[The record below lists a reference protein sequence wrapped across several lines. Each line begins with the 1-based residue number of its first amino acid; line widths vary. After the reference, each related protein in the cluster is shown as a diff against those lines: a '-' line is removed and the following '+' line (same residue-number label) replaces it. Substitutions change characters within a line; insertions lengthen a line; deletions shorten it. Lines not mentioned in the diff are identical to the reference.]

1 MRFKERLCLAVAC
14 LALTLPARAQ
24 EAPTLTP
31 TIITRQE
38 LHQWDRHVRGFRS
51 EHNFAFSAGVT
62 SGTWRVKSFGSI
74 EDRRFAN
81 AGLYSRF
88 QYSFHL
94 PIYHGF
100 GYMLGSSAGYI
111 YETADS
117 RRPFKPVAAWQY
129 PGVLAGLVL
138 NISSVLRW
146 SVGIEAYLERHNG
159 IAEREGGDDFDVHVT
174 MQAYDAG
181 TYFDI
186 FYDLAW
192 AVRIEAHMRRVE
204 FNRPYQPE
212 EPTPETEKVDASLS
226 KEDQWLGVGL
236 VYHLI

>member
-1 MRFKERLCLAVAC
+1 LEKLV
-14 LALTLPARAQ
+14 P
-24 EAPTLTP
+24 TP

-38 LHQWDRHVRGFRS
+38 LHEWDRHVRGFRAD
-51 EHNFAFSAGVT
+51 HNFALSAGVT
-62 SGTWRVKSFGSI
+62 SGNWRVKSFGTI
-74 EDRRFAN
+74 DERRFAN
-81 AGLYSRF
+81 SGLYSRF

-100 GYMLGSSAGYI
+100 GYMLGSGAGYI

-138 NISSVLRW
+138 NMSSVLRW
-146 SVGIEAYLERHNG
+146 AVSIEAYLERHNG
-159 IAEREGGDDFDVHVT
+159 IEERDGREDDFDVHVT
-174 MQAYDAG
+174 MQVYDVA

-186 FYDLAW
+186 FYDLGW
-192 AVRIEAHMRRVE
+192 AVRIEAHMRRAE
-204 FNRPYQPE
+204 FNRPEQPE
-212 EPTPETEKVDASLS
+212 DATPETRRETEKVDASIT